1 MRLALA
7 AALAASTAAG
17 ETVLTLRDAVMRAL
31 EFHPLVAAGR
41 ERVAGAE
48 GLRRQ
53 SALRPNPSFNFQGE
67 NIRFSGPPAFP
78 YWNATDTFAFVS
90 QTFETAGKRERRLEA
105 ATAGLT
111 RAELELELL
120 RRQIAARVKQAYWA
134 AAGSRRALELLEETA
149 RNFQLTVRYHEV
161 RVREGAMAE
170 ADLLRVRLESERIGL
185 AAAAAALEA
194 DRARIGLFREMGQ
207 AGIPDSVSYEPIEL
221 DEAPPMIVDP
231 ESALRDRVEVRLAR
245 AAVEQ
250 AQATY
255 RLQLATARPDLTG
268 VLGFKRTEG
277 LNTVLA
283 GFQFDIPLRNRNQGN
298 IAAAAAAVQAA
309 RAELAATENVVRAE
323 VAAAARDYEIRRSQ
337 ILGSLRPMMAEA
349 AESAKIAQAA
359 YREGGWDLLR
369 LLDAERLRL
378 ETELLYIR
386 ALTEFRQSAAAL
398 EAALGL
404 AP

>member
-1 MRLALA
+1 MRYALVGALLAF
-7 AALAASTAAG
+7 SAG
-17 ETVLTLRDAVMRAL
+17 GQQPLTLREAVALAL
-31 EFHPLVAAGR
+31 ETHPLVAAAR

-53 SALRPNPSFNFQGE
+53 SALRPNPTFSFQGE
-67 NIRFSGPPAFP
+67 NIRFNGPPAFP

-90 QTFETAGKRERRLEA
+90 QTFETAGKRDRRVEA
-105 ATAGLT
+105 AAAALV
-111 RAELELELL
+111 RAELEVELL

-134 AAGSRRALELLEETA
+134 AAGSRRTLEVLLETA
-149 RNFQLTVRYHEV
+149 ATFELTVRYHEV

-170 ADLLRVRLESERIGL
+170 ADLLRVRLEGERIAL
-185 AAAAAALEA
+185 AAASAALEA
-194 DRARIGLFREMGQ
+194 DRARVSLFREMGQ
-207 AGIPDSVSYEPIEL
+207 SSIPASATYEPIEL
-221 DEAPPMIVDP
+221 DDAPPLGIEP
-231 ESALRDRVEVRLAR
+231 EKALRERIELKLAR

-250 AQATY
+250 AEANY
-255 RLQLATARPDLTG
+255 RLQLAAARPDLTT
-268 VLGFKRTEG
+268 VVGFKRTEG

-309 RAELAATENVVRAE
+309 RAELASAENVVRAE
-323 VAAAARDYEIRRSQ
+323 VAAAARDYEVRRSQ

-349 AESAKIAQAA
+349 AESARIAQAA

-378 ETELLYIR
+378 ETELLYVR

>member
-1 MRLALA
+1 MKPALA
-7 AALAASTAAG
+7 AALLACTAAA
-17 ETVLTLRDAVMRAL
+17 ETTLTLREAVARAL
-31 EFHPLVAAGR
+31 ERHPLVAAAR

-53 SALRPNPSFNFQGE
+53 SALRPNPSFNLQGE
-67 NIRFSGPPAFP
+67 NIRFGGPPAFP
-78 YWNATDTFAFVS
+78 YWNATDTFAFLS
-90 QTFETAGKRERRLEA
+90 QTFETAGKRERRVEA
-105 ATAGLT
+105 ATAGLA

-134 AAGSRRALELLEETA
+134 AAGGRRALELLEETA
-149 RNFQLTVRYHEV
+149 RNFELTVRYHEV

-170 ADLLRVRLESERIGL
+170 ADLLRVRLEGERIAL

-194 DRARIGLFREMGQ
+194 DRARITLFREMGESDVPPS
-207 AGIPDSVSYEPIEL
+207 AGYEPLEF
-221 DEAPPMIVDP
+221 DDAPPVVIEP
-231 ESALRDRVEVRLAR
+231 ESALRERIEVRLAR

-250 AQATY
+250 AQAHY
-255 RLQLATARPDLTG
+255 RLQLAAARPDLTG
-268 VLGFKRTEG
+268 VVGFKRTEG
-277 LNTVLA
+277 LNTMLA
-283 GFQFDIPLRNRNQGN
+283 GLQFDIPFRNRNQGN
-298 IAAAAAAVQAA
+298 IAAAAASVQAA
-309 RAELAATENVVRAE
+309 RAELAAAENAVRAE
-323 VAAAARDYEIRRSQ
+323 VAAAARDYEVRRSQ

-349 AESAKIAQAA
+349 VESARIAQAA